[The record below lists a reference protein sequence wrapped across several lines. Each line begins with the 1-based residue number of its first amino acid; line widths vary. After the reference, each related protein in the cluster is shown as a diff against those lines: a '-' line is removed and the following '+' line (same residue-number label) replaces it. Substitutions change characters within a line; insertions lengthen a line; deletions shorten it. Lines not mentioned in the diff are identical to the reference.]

1 MSFISEKRIFN
12 GALWT
17 VGTYALT
24 VALRFGSNVV
34 LTRLVTPDVFG
45 VVMIVTTLKIGM
57 ELLTDVGIGQSVV
70 RNENADDARFRY
82 TAWTLQVLRSFLLC
96 TLLLLASY
104 PLGEYYDVPPGVIQL
119 AALTI
124 VALGSA
130 STALYYMQRHMQLK
144 TLNIF
149 DLVCD
154 IASTVF
160 VLVFACFSPTVWSI
174 MVASV
179 VAAVFRASTSYLLP
193 DARNWFAWEAVYVR
207 EVLSF
212 GKWIFL
218 SSMLVFLANSF
229 DKLFLAQ
236 SVPLA
241 VFGIYAIART
251 ISELPAT
258 LVARV
263 SFQLVFPLISAN
275 SGEARAT
282 LRRQVGPMRL
292 KLLLVV
298 SVGLALTVALSDVAV
313 AIIYDARY
321 GEAGWMLALLLIA
334 SWFAIL
340 CTVNEY
346 TMMGLGKP
354 AYGVAGNIVKLLALV
369 CLTPVGVHYLGLP
382 GAIFAIIA
390 GEILRYLPVL
400 RGQFAEGLSFVRQD
414 LLLHLVFFSALAV
427 FLLLR
432 FEIRYGTPFDAI
444 SLPAWSQL

>member
-1 MSFISEKRIFN
+1 MSSISEKRIFN

-24 VALRFGSNVV
+24 VVLRFGSNVV
-34 LTRLVTPDVFG
+34 LTRLVAPDVFG
-45 VVMIVTTLKIGM
+45 MVMIVTTLKIGM

-70 RNENADDARFRY
+70 RNENADNVRFRY

-96 TLLLLASY
+96 TLLLLASF
-104 PLGEYYDVPPGVIQL
+104 PLGAFYDVPPGILQL
-119 AALTI
+119 GALTI
-124 VALGSA
+124 MVLGSA
-130 STALYYMQRHMQLK
+130 STVHYYMQRHMQLK
-144 TLNIF
+144 KMNIF

-154 IASTVF
+154 IASI
-160 VLVFACFSPTVWSI
+160 VLVLGFAYLSPTVWSI

-179 VAAVFRASTSYLLP
+179 VAALFRAATSYLLP
-193 DARNWFAWEAVYVR
+193 GARNWFAWEGPYVR
-207 EVLSF
+207 EILSF

-275 SGEARAT
+275 SGEVRAT
-282 LRRQVGPMRL
+282 MRRQVGPMRL

-298 SVGLALTVALSDVAV
+298 AVGLALTVVLSDIAV
-313 AIIYDARY
+313 GIIYDARY

-369 CLTPVGVHYLGLP
+369 SLTPVGIHYLGLP
-382 GAIFAIIA
+382 GAILAIIA
-390 GEILRYLPVL
+390 GEILRYFPVL

-414 LLLHLVFFSALAV
+414 LLLHLVFFSALAL

-432 FEIRYGTPFDAI
+432 FEIGYGTPFEAV
-444 SLPAWSQL
+444 SLPAWSRL